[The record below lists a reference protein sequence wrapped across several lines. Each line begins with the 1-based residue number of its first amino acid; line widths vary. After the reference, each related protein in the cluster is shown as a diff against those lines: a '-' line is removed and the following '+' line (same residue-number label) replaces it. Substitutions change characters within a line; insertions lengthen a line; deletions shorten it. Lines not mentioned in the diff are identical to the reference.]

1 MSVEMV
7 LVIWLIG
14 LGCLALELFVT
25 SIAAGV
31 VGVICFLGSIVAM
44 FLIPEG
50 GVLPGGVLTL
60 VTLVAGGIIFKIG
73 ASRMTH
79 KHVLTTQDG
88 FVGTDDRTKLI
99 GQTGTTATT
108 LRPGGFANI
117 AGERVDV
124 VTNGELIEVGT
135 PVEVVAVE
143 GNRVQVRVRV
153 EP

>member
-14 LGCLALELFVT
+14 LGCLAIELFVT

-31 VGVICFLGSIVAM
+31 IGIICFLGSIVTM

-50 GVLPGGVLTL
+50 GVLAGGGLTL
-60 VTLVAGGIIFKIG
+60 VTVVAGGIILKIG
-73 ASRMTH
+73 ATRLTH

-88 FVGTDDRTKLI
+88 YVGTDDRTKLI
-99 GQTGTTATT
+99 GQKGTTATT

-117 AGERVDV
+117 DGQRVDV
-124 VTNGELIEVGT
+124 VTNGELIEAGI
-135 PVEVVAVE
+135 PVEVVTVE
-143 GNRVQVRVRV
+143 GNRVQVRVA
-153 EP
+153 E

>member
-1 MSVEMV
+1 MV

-14 LGCLALELFVT
+14 LGCLAVELFVT

-44 FLIPEG
+44 FLIPDG
-50 GVLPGGVLTL
+50 GILAGGGLSL
-60 VTLVAGGIIFKIG
+60 VTLIAGGIILKIG
-73 ASRMTH
+73 AARLTH
-79 KHVLTTQDG
+79 EHVLTTQEG
-88 FVGTDDRTKLI
+88 YVGTDDLTKLI

-117 AGERVDV
+117 GGERVDV
-124 VTNGELIEVGT
+124 VTNGELIEAGT

-143 GNRVQVRVRV
+143 GNRVQVRVRADA
-153 EP
+153 